1 MSGKPR
7 RRVGKVPWSPPGS
20 CPGRPRRRKQG
31 ARVTSAKDGSCSRA
45 SGVVAPRRRPSSAR
59 ARLFRAQRA
68 YGHVETCQTSCARGI
83 SGAARVWTRYGV
95 RMERS
100 AHSSGST
107 VPAGDTGRTGAH
119 GAEWAA
125 APRAGPPR
133 AHRFDPGDIEGLAS
147 PDPETRAS
155 AWERLYT
162 QDYVLTE
169 LSGSAA
175 PQDTRRDGGSFE
187 WAGYAVRVARQLE
200 PRFRIRDGAVLR
212 PVGDPE
218 DFAQEAWLR
227 LGVRARKEPL
237 ELRSPDVVQG
247 FQAYL
252 AMIVRNV
259 ILDARR
265 KLRGQPGAAAQLRGL
280 LARCTTDAERYTLQA
295 AVDLARE
302 GERWDDVAEIA
313 RRTGQTHAAVAEI
326 RHALFEYAKGLFREG
341 TKAYWVAKAILDSGL
356 TEDDL
361 KGKGSLDHVKL
372 MDVLDRLGQPWTS
385 QDARAR
391 ATAHPAHAPGLPEAG
406 KCPQCRAALY
416 QQASR
421 VLRAIRGHADAKAL
435 WVRLSQERALAEEA
449 AARDAAAQAADLAAP
464 WETR

>member
-1 MSGKPR
+1 MNRAAPALHGNGFDPR
-7 RRVGKVPWSPPGS
+7 PGS
-20 CPGRPRRRKQG
+20 CQESPAAASARYHGLLPGLVQG
-31 ARVTSAKDGSCSRA
+31 ARAAESRGRA
-45 SGVVAPRRRPSSAR
+45 LRAQRMARVPGPPAWSPRAAGRVRRARACFGRSAR
-59 ARLFRAQRA
+59 MDTSKRARHPAPVASRAQRA
-68 YGHVETCQTSCARGI
+68 CGRVTGCGWSDRPTR
-83 SGAARVWTRYGV
+83 AARRCRPATPGGPERMV
-95 RMERS
+95 RS
-100 AHSSGST
+100 
-107 VPAGDTGRTGAH
+107 
-119 GAEWAA
+119 
-125 APRAGPPR
+125 GPPR
-133 AHRFDPGDIEGLAS
+133 PHRFDPGAIDGMAS

-237 ELRSPDVVQG
+237 ELRSPDLVQG

-326 RHALFEYAKGLFREG
+326 LARVERLRLAAHPASQAAGGDDPRRTAEIRHALFEYAKG
-341 TKAYWVAKAILDSGL
+341 
-356 TEDDL
+356 
-361 KGKGSLDHVKL
+361 
-372 MDVLDRLGQPWTS
+372 
-385 QDARAR
+385 
-391 ATAHPAHAPGLPEAG
+391 
-406 KCPQCRAALY
+406 
-416 QQASR
+416 
-421 VLRAIRGHADAKAL
+421 
-435 WVRLSQERALAEEA
+435 
-449 AARDAAAQAADLAAP
+449 
-464 WETR
+464 

>member
-1 MSGKPR
+1 
-7 RRVGKVPWSPPGS
+7 
-20 CPGRPRRRKQG
+20 
-31 ARVTSAKDGSCSRA
+31 
-45 SGVVAPRRRPSSAR
+45 
-59 ARLFRAQRA
+59 
-68 YGHVETCQTSCARGI
+68 
-83 SGAARVWTRYGV
+83 
-95 RMERS
+95 
-100 AHSSGST
+100 

-237 ELRSPDVVQG
+237 ELRSPDLVQG

-313 RRTGQTHAAVAEI
+313 RRTGQTHAAVAEILARVARLRLAAHPASQAAGGDDPRRTAEI